1 MFCNGFLK
9 KTYWCKDGSLF
20 FSHFKSLQ
28 PFPMC
33 ETIVILCAVTC
44 QSRMGR
50 SPEGLLSKGTA
61 GQVAEDSCFEKL
73 WKTQGWEQRKTEK
86 CYVLSFFTSSFRF
99 FCASSILCYWQCTI
113 TSAQDTSCPNVP
125 VLNLARKQTQY
136 FSTLPQ
142 STGEGFRSTSAS
154 LAVPIVPILLH
165 TKHSSRTQQCLHKAF

>member
-1 MFCNGFLK
+1 
-9 KTYWCKDGSLF
+9 
-20 FSHFKSLQ
+20 
-28 PFPMC
+28 MC

-61 GQVAEDSCFEKL
+61 GQVAEDSCFEKTL
-73 WKTQGWEQRKTEK
+73 KNTRMRAKKNGK
-86 CYVLSFFTSSFRF
+86 VLCTVLFHFVLPFF